1 MSQIPTMPTPP
12 ATLPADDRS
21 PSARAAALEAARVA
35 YPFSWDVYP
44 GLAMAGSHPK
54 EDAAPPGWS
63 QIVDEALKAVV
74 QNDLRA
80 DDSRG
85 SAKALGARAS
95 ELWGAAREL
104 LHGEVHE
111 AFNDIAG
118 LLLGGDLQG
127 QALSVDDY
135 NVFFRTLPLPEAAK
149 QQDDL
154 SFSRRWLMGSN
165 PESLQRVSELD
176 GSFPL
181 TQAHMPAGDTLEAV
195 LAEGRLYTVDYSML
209 DGLPPNL
216 LRERPIHAAPAR
228 GMLVRE
234 RTSKI
239 PRLCAIQLAP
249 TPGPSAPIFTPR
261 DGWGWRIARTHLAVA
276 DTICGALWFHH
287 ARTHL
292 VAEPMLVAAHRSL
305 APSHPLMILLR
316 QHALGTL
323 YINEVGSHSVFAPH
337 GLLDWFVGLSRDGVR
352 ELARR
357 SVYSFRFD
365 ESYLPRRLEA
375 RGVLDPELAFPFRD
389 DALLVWGALRRWI
402 SAYLAVYYPTD
413 AAVAGDVELTSWVLA
428 ASAPDGG
435 GIRGL
440 GGPPRTREA
449 LGELV
454 TQLVFAGSAL
464 HAAMN
469 FPVAE
474 ELTVIPSSPF
484 GAWEPPPTRTEG
496 WTERDLLRM
505 LPPLDAAQRQFDT
518 ALLLGMSRVGRLG
531 DYPADAF
538 GDPRVAPLLERFRRD
553 LGAVEQ
559 TIGQR
564 NTTRP
569 PYVHMLPSRIPPGI
583 NI

>member
-1 MSQIPTMPTPP
+1 MSETP
-12 ATLPADDRS
+12 TLPAEDRT
-21 PSARAAALEAARVA
+21 PSARAAALETARKA
-35 YPFSWDVYP
+35 YPFSGEVYP

-54 EDAAPPGWS
+54 EDGAPPGWS
-63 QIVDEALKAVV
+63 EIVDHALKVVV

-85 SAKALGARAS
+85 SAWALGARAA
-95 ELWGAAREL
+95 ELWGVAREL
-104 LHGEVHE
+104 LHGEVRE
-111 AFNDIAG
+111 AFNDVAA
-118 LLLGGDLQG
+118 LLLGGDLRG
-127 QALSVDDY
+127 DAVSVDDY
-135 NVFFRTLPLPEAAK
+135 NVFFRTIPLPEAAK
-149 QQDDL
+149 HDDDL
-154 SFSRRWLMGSN
+154 FFSRRWLMGSN
-165 PESLQRVSELD
+165 PESLQLVTELD
-176 GSFPL
+176 DSFPV
-181 TQAHMPAGDTLEAV
+181 TQEHLSAGDDLQAA

-209 DGLPPNL
+209 EGLPPNL

-228 GMLVRE
+228 GMLVRA
-234 RTSKI
+234 RDSSV
-239 PRLCAIQLAP
+239 PRLFAIQLAP
-249 TPGPSAPIFTPR
+249 TPGPAAPIFTPR
-261 DGWGWRIARTHLAVA
+261 DGWGWRIARTHLAAA

-292 VAEPMLVAAHRSL
+292 VAEPLLVAAHRSL
-305 APSHPLMILLR
+305 APGHPLMILLQ

-357 SVYSFRFD
+357 SIYNFRFD
-365 ESYLPRRLEA
+365 ESYLPRRLAA
-375 RGVLDPELAFPFRD
+375 RGVLDPALAFPFRD
-389 DALLVWGALRRWI
+389 DGMLVWHALRRWL
-402 SAYLAVYYPTD
+402 SAYLSLYYPTD
-413 AAVAGDVELTSWVLA
+413 EAVAGDVELASWILA
-428 ASAPDGG
+428 AGSPDGG
-435 GIRGL
+435 GIQGL
-440 GGPPRTREA
+440 GGPPRSREA
-449 LGELV
+449 LTDFV

-484 GAWEPPPTRTEG
+484 GAWEPVPTRTDG

-518 ALLLGMSRVGRLG
+518 ALLLGMSRVGKLG
-531 DYPADAF
+531 DYPATAF
-538 GDPRVAPLLERFRRD
+538 LDPRVAPLLDRFRRD
-553 LGAVEQ
+553 LAAVEQ
-559 TIGQR
+559 TITQR
-564 NTTRP
+564 NLTRP